1 MSNIDN
7 GRVLLGGLLAGLVIN
22 IGEFLRDGLLLAD
35 RVAEML
41 TSLGL
46 SEPSGGQMV
55 VFTIVGFALGVVT
68 VWLYAAIRP
77 RFGPGIRT
85 AIVTGV
91 VIWLLIYP
99 LPSIGYAVLDMFPDD
114 FLLIANIWG
123 LVEIPLAAV
132 AGAWLYQ
139 E

>member
-1 MSNIDN
+1 MYKQGTTNS
-7 GRVLLGGLLAGLVIN
+7 A
-22 IGEFLRDGLLLAD
+22 
-35 RVAEML
+35 
-41 TSLGL
+41 SLGL
-46 SEPSGGQMV
+46 SEPSGGQIA
-55 VFTIVGFALGVVT
+55 VFTIVGFALGIVT

-114 FLLIANIWG
+114 FLLIANIWMKITS
-123 LVEIPLAAV
+123 VQ
-132 AGAWLYQ
+132 YNHSSK
-139 E
+139 